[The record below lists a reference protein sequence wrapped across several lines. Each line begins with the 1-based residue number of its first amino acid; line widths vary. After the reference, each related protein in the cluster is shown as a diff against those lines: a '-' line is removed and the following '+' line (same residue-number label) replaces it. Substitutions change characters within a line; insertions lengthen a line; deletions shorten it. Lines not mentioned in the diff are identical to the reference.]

1 LLTGELF
8 SRKEYLMTTSIA
20 SFGLT
25 GSTGQLGGR
34 VATRLATLGQPQRL
48 LARNPARAPQ
58 LPGAEIIQASYEDGP
73 SMRAALSGV
82 QALLLISGYGQTRLD
97 QHYSAID
104 GAIAAGVER
113 IVYTSFL
120 SAAPLATFT
129 HAREH
134 YLTEQRIRESGCR
147 YTFLRPTF
155 YLDRAPLWFS
165 NEGVIQGPAGNGTIT
180 WVSRDDL
187 ADVAVTVL
195 TTSGH
200 DGASY
205 EITGAQAFTLTEAA
219 EEFSRA
225 TGIPTS
231 YKPETIEEA
240 RASRTKFNPTDWELE
255 AWVSTYVAIATGEM
269 SVVSHN
275 VEALTGHAP
284 QALADYVYKHPES
297 YQHITATRL

>member
-1 LLTGELF
+1 
-8 SRKEYLMTTSIA
+8 MTA
-20 SFGLT
+20 SVAPIGVT

-34 VATRLATLGQPQRL
+34 VATRLATFGLAQRL
-48 LARNPARAPQ
+48 LVRNPARAPQ
-58 LPGAEIIQASYEDGP
+58 LPGTEITQASYEDGS
-73 SMRAALSGV
+73 SMTKALSGIQV
-82 QALLLISGYGQTRLD
+82 LFLVSGYGLDRLE

-104 GAIAAGVER
+104 AAVAAGVER

-134 YLTEQRIRESGCR
+134 YHTEQRIRESGCR

-155 YLDRAPLWFS
+155 YLDRAPRWFS
-165 NEGVIQGPAGNGTIT
+165 NEGIVQGPAGNGTIT

-187 ADVAVTVL
+187 ADVAVAVL

-205 EITGAQAFTLTEAA
+205 EITGAQALTLTQAA
-219 EEFSRA
+219 EEFSSA
-225 TGIPTS
+225 TGIPAS
-231 YKPETIEEA
+231 YRPETIEEA
-240 RASRTKFNPTDWELE
+240 KASRARFNPSDWELE

-269 SVVSHN
+269 SVVSHS

-284 QALADYVYKHPES
+284 QSLADYLHKHPES
-297 YQHITATRL
+297 YEHITATR

>member
-1 LLTGELF
+1 
-8 SRKEYLMTTSIA
+8 MTTSIA
-20 SFGLT
+20 SIGVT

-58 LPGAEIIQASYEDGP
+58 LPGAEIVQASYEDGP

-82 QALLLISGYGQTRLD
+82 QTLLLISGYGQTRLD

-104 GAIAAGVER
+104 AAIAGGVER

-155 YLDRAPLWFS
+155 YLDRASLWFS
-165 NEGVIQGPAGNGTIT
+165 NEGVVQGPAGNGTIT

-187 ADVAVTVL
+187 ADVAVAVL

-225 TGIPTS
+225 TGFPAS
-231 YKPETIEEA
+231 YQPETIKEA
-240 RASRTKFNPTDWELE
+240 KASRAKFNPTDWELE

-269 SVVSHN
+269 SVVSHT
-275 VEALTGHAP
+275 VEALTGHTP
-284 QALADYVYKHPES
+284 QTLADYVHKHPES
-297 YQHITATRL
+297 YRHITTTRL

>member
-1 LLTGELF
+1 
-8 SRKEYLMTTSIA
+8 MTTSIPLI
-20 SFGLT
+20 GVT

-34 VATRLATLGQPQRL
+34 VAKRLATLGQPQRL
-48 LARNPARAPQ
+48 LVRNRAHAPR
-58 LPGAEIIQASYEDGP
+58 LAGAEIIQAAYEDGP
-73 SMRAALSGV
+73 SMRAALSEV
-82 QALLLISGYGQTRLD
+82 QTLFLVSGYGHTRLE

-104 GAIAAGVER
+104 AAMAAGVER

-120 SAAPLATFT
+120 SAAPHATFT

-165 NEGVIQGPAGNGTIT
+165 KEGVILGPAGNGTIT

-187 ADVAVTVL
+187 ADVAVAVL

-205 EITGAQAFTLTEAA
+205 EITGSQALTLAQAA
-219 EEFSRA
+219 EEFSHA
-225 TGIPTS
+225 TGLPTS
-231 YKPETIEEA
+231 YHPETLEEA
-240 RASRTKFNPTDWELE
+240 RASRMKFNPSDWELE

-269 SVVSHN
+269 SVVSHT
-275 VEALTGHAP
+275 VQALTGHAP
-284 QALADYVYKHPES
+284 QTLADYVRQHPES
-297 YQHITATRL
+297 YHHITATRL

>member
-1 LLTGELF
+1 
-8 SRKEYLMTTSIA
+8 MATSVAAI
-20 SFGLT
+20 GVT

-34 VATRLATLGQPQRL
+34 VATRLATLGLAQRL
-48 LARNPARAPQ
+48 LVRDLARAPQ
-58 LPGAEIIQASYEDGP
+58 LPGAEIMQASYENGP
-73 SMRAALSGV
+73 STRVALSGMQILFLV
-82 QALLLISGYGQTRLD
+82 SGYGPTRLE

-104 GAIAAGVER
+104 AAVAAGVER

-155 YLDRAPLWFS
+155 YLDRAPRWFS
-165 NEGVIQGPAGNGTIT
+165 NEGIVQGPAGNGTIT

-187 ADVAVTVL
+187 ADVAVAVL
-195 TTSGH
+195 TDNGH

-205 EITGAQAFTLTEAA
+205 EITGSHALTLTQAA

-231 YKPETIEEA
+231 YHPESIEEA
-240 RASRTKFNPTDWELE
+240 KASRAKFNPTDWELE

-269 SVVSHN
+269 SVVSHS

-284 QALADYVYKHPES
+284 QTLADYLHKHPES
-297 YQHITATRL
+297 YEHINVTR

>member
-1 LLTGELF
+1 
-8 SRKEYLMTTSIA
+8 MTTSIPLI
-20 SFGLT
+20 GVT
-25 GSTGQLGGR
+25 GSTGELGGR
-34 VATRLATLGQPQRL
+34 VATRLATLGKPQRL
-48 LARNPARAPQ
+48 LVRDLARAPQ

-73 SMRAALSGV
+73 SMRIALSGIQILFLV
-82 QALLLISGYGQTRLD
+82 SGYGPTRLE

-104 GAIAAGVER
+104 AAVAAGVER

-155 YLDRAPLWFS
+155 YLDRASLWFS
-165 NEGVIQGPAGNGTIT
+165 SEGVVKGPAGNGTIT

-187 ADVAVTVL
+187 ADVAVAVL

-205 EITGAQAFTLTEAA
+205 EITGAHALTLSEAA
-219 EEFSRA
+219 EEFSHA
-225 TGIPTS
+225 TGIPAF
-231 YKPETIEEA
+231 YRPETIEEA
-240 RASRTKFNPTDWELE
+240 KASRAKFNPTDWELE
-255 AWVSTYVAIATGEM
+255 AWISTYVAIATGEM
-269 SVVSHN
+269 SVVSHS

-284 QALADYVYKHPES
+284 QTLADYLHKHPES
-297 YQHITATRL
+297 YEHINVTQ

>member
-1 LLTGELF
+1 
-8 SRKEYLMTTSIA
+8 MATTVAPI
-20 SFGLT
+20 GVT
-25 GSTGQLGGR
+25 GSTGQLGSR
-34 VATRLATLGQPQRL
+34 VATRLATRGQQQRL
-48 LARNPARAPQ
+48 LVRNPARTPQ
-58 LPGAEIIQASYEDGP
+58 LPGAEIMQASYEDGP
-73 SMRAALSGV
+73 SMKVALRGIQV
-82 QALLLISGYGQTRLD
+82 IFLVSGYGLDRLE

-104 GAIAAGVER
+104 AAVAAGVER

-155 YLDRAPLWFS
+155 YLDRAPRWFS

-187 ADVAVTVL
+187 ADVVIAVL
-195 TTSGH
+195 TSDGH

-205 EITGAQAFTLTEAA
+205 EITGTQALTLTQAA

-225 TGIPTS
+225 TGIPAFYRT
-231 YKPETIEEA
+231 ETIEEA
-240 RASRTKFNPTDWELE
+240 KASRAKFNPTDWELE
-255 AWVSTYVAIATGEM
+255 AWVSTYIAIATGEM
-269 SVVSHN
+269 SVVSHS

-284 QALADYVYKHPES
+284 QTLSDYLRKHPES
-297 YQHITATRL
+297 YEHITANRL

>member
-1 LLTGELF
+1 
-8 SRKEYLMTTSIA
+8 MATSVAAI
-20 SFGLT
+20 GVT

-34 VATRLATLGQPQRL
+34 VATRLATLGLAQRL
-48 LARNPARAPQ
+48 LVRDLARAPQ
-58 LPGAEIIQASYEDGP
+58 LPGAEIMQASYEDG
-73 SMRAALSGV
+73 SSTRVALSGMQILFLV
-82 QALLLISGYGQTRLD
+82 SGYGPTRLE

-104 GAIAAGVER
+104 AAVAAGVER

-155 YLDRAPLWFS
+155 YLDRAPRWFS
-165 NEGVIQGPAGNGTIT
+165 NEGIVQGPAGNGTIT

-187 ADVAVTVL
+187 ADVAVAVL
-195 TTSGH
+195 TSNGH

-205 EITGAQAFTLTEAA
+205 EITGAQALTLTQAA

-231 YKPETIEEA
+231 YQPETIEEA
-240 RASRTKFNPTDWELE
+240 KASRAKFNPTDWELE

-269 SVVSHN
+269 SVVSHT
-275 VEALTGHAP
+275 VEALTGHA
-284 QALADYVYKHPES
+284 DYEPIQFES
-297 YQHITATRL
+297 ATTARSFD

>member
-1 LLTGELF
+1 
-8 SRKEYLMTTSIA
+8 MTTSIPLI
-20 SFGLT
+20 GVT

-48 LARNPARAPQ
+48 LVRNLARAPQ
-58 LPGAEIIQASYEDGP
+58 LPGAEIVQASYEDGP
-73 SMRAALSGV
+73 SMRATLSGV
-82 QALLLISGYGQTRLD
+82 KTLFLVSGYGSIRLE

-104 GAIAAGVER
+104 AAIAAGVER

-120 SAAPLATFT
+120 AAAPLATFT

-134 YLTEQRIRESGCR
+134 YLTEQRIRATGCR

-155 YLDRAPLWFS
+155 YLDRAPRWFS
-165 NEGVIQGPAGNGTIT
+165 NEGVVQGPAGNGTIT

-187 ADVAVTVL
+187 ADVAVAVL

-205 EITGAQAFTLTEAA
+205 DITGAQALTLAEAA
-219 EEFSRA
+219 EQFSRA
-225 TGIPTS
+225 TGLPAS
-231 YKPETIEEA
+231 YRPETLEEA
-240 RASRTKFNPTDWELE
+240 RASRAKLNPTEWELE
-255 AWVSTYVAIATGEM
+255 AWISTYVAIATGEM
-269 SVVSHN
+269 SVVSHT
-275 VEALTGHAP
+275 VQALTGHAP
-284 QALADYVYKHPES
+284 QTLADYIHQHPES

>member
-1 LLTGELF
+1 M
-8 SRKEYLMTTSIA
+8 STSVAAI
-20 SFGLT
+20 GVT

-34 VATRLATLGQPQRL
+34 VATRLATLGLAQRL
-48 LARNPARAPQ
+48 LVRDLARAPQ

-73 SMRAALSGV
+73 SMREVLRGMKV
-82 QALLLISGYGQTRLD
+82 LFLVSGYGPTRLE
-97 QHYSAID
+97 QHYSAIE
-104 GAIAAGVER
+104 AAVAAGVER

-155 YLDRAPLWFS
+155 YLDSAPRWFS
-165 NEGVIQGPAGNGTIT
+165 NEGIVQGPAGNGTIT

-187 ADVAVTVL
+187 ADVAVAVL
-195 TTSGH
+195 TDNGH

-205 EITGAQAFTLTEAA
+205 EITGSHALTLTQAA

-231 YKPETIEEA
+231 YHPESIEEA
-240 RASRTKFNPTDWELE
+240 KASRAKFNPTDWELE

-269 SVVSHN
+269 SVVSHS

-284 QALADYVYKHPES
+284 QTLADYLHKHPES
-297 YQHITATRL
+297 YEHINVTR

>member
-1 LLTGELF
+1 
-8 SRKEYLMTTSIA
+8 MTTSVAPI
-20 SFGLT
+20 GVT

-48 LARNPARAPQ
+48 LVRDLARAPQ
-58 LPGAEIIQASYEDGP
+58 LPGAEIMRASYEDGP
-73 SMRAALSGV
+73 FMRKALSGIQV
-82 QALLLISGYGQTRLD
+82 LFLVSGYEQARLE

-104 GAIAAGVER
+104 AAVAAGVER

-155 YLDRAPLWFS
+155 YLDRAPRWFS
-165 NEGVIQGPAGNGTIT
+165 NEGIVQGPAGNGTIT
-180 WVSRDDL
+180 WVSRDDI
-187 ADVAVTVL
+187 ADVAIAVL

-205 EITGAQAFTLTEAA
+205 EITGVQALTLTQAA
-219 EEFSRA
+219 EEFSRS
-225 TGIPTS
+225 TGIPAS
-231 YKPETIEEA
+231 YQPETIEEA
-240 RASRTKFNPTDWELE
+240 KASRAKFNPTDWELE
-255 AWVSTYVAIATGEM
+255 AWISTYVAIATGEM
-269 SVVSHN
+269 SIVSHT

-284 QALADYVYKHPES
+284 QTLTDYLHKHPES
-297 YQHITATRL
+297 YEHIITTR